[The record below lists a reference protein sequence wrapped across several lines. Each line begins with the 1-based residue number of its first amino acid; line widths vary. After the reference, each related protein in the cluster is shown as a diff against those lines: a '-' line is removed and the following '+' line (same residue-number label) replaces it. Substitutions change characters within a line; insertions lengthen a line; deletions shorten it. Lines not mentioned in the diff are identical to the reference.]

1 MLDSETDLVHFFRKS
16 SDSKP
21 YQSLTLNGG
30 ILSDDLHLESD
41 IVDEATGERMPGFK
55 FQFVNK
61 KGKKKGNVMTVVP
74 EQGMCQVMVNA
85 FQKGVLS
92 NRNLTSNMKS

>member
-1 MLDSETDLVHFFRKS
+1 
-16 SDSKP
+16 
-21 YQSLTLNGG
+21 
-30 ILSDDLHLESD
+30 
-41 IVDEATGERMPGFK
+41 
-55 FQFVNK
+55 
-61 KGKKKGNVMTVVP
+61 VMTVVP